1 MNEKPTYAS
10 LEKRLRELEYE
21 SKQRKIMEKDLK
33 LSEKKMT
40 SLLKGIPIPIYIWK
54 KAGKE
59 FVLTDFNDA
68 AMAITA
74 NKIVNFKGQTARK
87 MYSHMPDIYQDI
99 ETCHRTRKSIR
110 RELDFHFRSTGK
122 NRILCATY
130 GFVPPDFVVIYT
142 EDVTDR
148 KNAEIQL
155 KHTMDALESQVHER
169 TRELEEINQSLRKE
183 IGARKVAQRR
193 SRENEERFRSLSN
206 QLPDVIVRLDRDHRH
221 LYANRAVER
230 YTNKTQKQFIGKTM
244 AELGFDNPNLDKW
257 EAVLTEVFENKET
270 ARAEFHHRND
280 IWFDWLFIPEKDD
293 NQEVATIL
301 ASGRDITGFKHAR
314 IALEKSENLFRTFV
328 DSSKSAIFI
337 VQDDYFKYF
346 NDAFLEISEYTCQE
360 IERMPYWEFIHPDMR
375 DMAIDRSIK
384 RRSGLNPQNHYELKI
399 ITKTGKIKYLDL
411 SAAVHML
418 EDKQAIFC
426 TAFDV
431 TESRLAKEDL
441 RESEEKY
448 RTIIENIEEAYFEV
462 DLQGNLTFFNDSLC
476 RITGKPREVLTGM
489 NYKAYTS
496 KEMAGKMFA
505 VFSEVYTT
513 GNPANIMDYEIITS
527 GEDQVFLELST
538 SLIRDKDGVPR
549 GFRGIVRD
557 NTERLMAEK
566 AKKELEKQ
574 LQQALR
580 IEAIGTLA
588 GGIAHDF
595 NNLLTGIQGN
605 LSILKIRKKPDDPEY
620 KKIVLIEDLVESGAE
635 LTKQLLG
642 FAMGGKYEVK
652 PWDLNEILE
661 KSLKMIDRTKK
672 AVMIRKLFS
681 TPLWT
686 VEVDRGQIEQVLLN
700 IYVNAAHAMPDG
712 GILTLETENVT
723 LDDASAAILD
733 VPPGNYVKV
742 NITDNGIGMD
752 DHTVA
757 RVFEPFFTTKE
768 MGRGTGLGLASAY
781 GIVKNHKGSIAVES
795 VKGEGTTFTIYLP
808 ASTKGKFVDE
818 TPEIEVKKGRETILF
833 VDDEKSIRDIGVE
846 LLSELGYQVKAV
858 GSGREAVDYLKTH
871 LADVDLVILDMIMPG
886 MGGKETFDA
895 LRRLRS
901 DIKVLLSSGYSINE
915 QTAEIMERG
924 GEGFLQKPFSL
935 KELSVKI
942 RTILDS

>member
-1 MNEKPTYAS
+1 
-10 LEKRLRELEYE
+10 
-21 SKQRKIMEKDLK
+21 MEKDLK

-54 KAGKE
+54 KEEDA
-59 FVLTDFNDA
+59 FVLVDFNDA
-68 AMAITA
+68 AMTITA
-74 NKIVNFKGQTARK
+74 NKIVNFKGQKAREI
-87 MYSHMPDIYQDI
+87 YAHMPDIYQDI
-99 ETCHRTRKSIR
+99 EACYRTRKSIR
-110 RELDFHFRSTGK
+110 RELDFHFRTTGK

-130 GFVPPDFVVIYT
+130 GFVPPDYVVIYT

-148 KNAEIQL
+148 NIAEARL
-155 KHTMDALESQVHER
+155 KSTLDALESQVRAR
-169 TRELEEINQSLRKE
+169 TRELEEINESLRKE
-183 IGARKVAQRR
+183 IDARKMAQQR
-193 SRENEERFRSLSN
+193 SRENEERFRSLSD
-206 QLPDVIVRLDRDHRH
+206 QLPDVIVRLDKDHRH
-221 LYANRAVER
+221 VYANRAVER
-230 YTNKTQKQFIGKTM
+230 YTSKTQRQFIGKTM
-244 AELGFDNPNLDKW
+244 TELGFDKPNNAKW
-257 EAVLTEVFENKET
+257 EAVLTEVFETKET
-270 ARAEFHHRND
+270 ARVEFHHRND
-280 IWFDWLFIPEKDD
+280 IWFDWLFIPEKDEHH
-293 NQEVATIL
+293 EVKTII

-346 NDAFLEISEYTCQE
+346 NDAFIRISEYSSQE
-360 IERMPYWEFIHPDMR
+360 IECMPYWEFIHPDMR

-384 RRSGLNPQNHYELKI
+384 RRSGLNPENHYELKVV
-399 ITKTGKIKYLDL
+399 TKTGKIKYLDL
-411 SAAVHML
+411 SAAVHLL
-418 EDKQAIFC
+418 EDMPAIFC
-426 TAFDV
+426 TAFDI
-431 TESRLAKEDL
+431 TESKRAKEDL

-462 DLQGNLTFFNDSLC
+462 DLKGNLTFFNDSLC
-476 RITGKPREVLTGM
+476 RITGKPRETLTGM
-489 NYKAYTS
+489 NYKSYTS
-496 KEMAGKMFA
+496 PEMAEKMFA
-505 VFSEVYTT
+505 VFSEVYNT
-513 GNPANIMDYEIITS
+513 GHAATIMDYEVVTDR
-527 GEDQVFLELST
+527 EDPVFLEMSS
-538 SLIRDKDGVPR
+538 SLIRDKDGVPM

-605 LSILKIRKKPDDPEY
+605 LSLLKIRKKPDDPEY
-620 KKIVLIEDLVESGAE
+620 KKIVLIEDLVESGAA

-652 PWDLNEILE
+652 PCDLNEILE

-672 AVMIRKLFS
+672 AITIKKTLS

-700 IYVNAAHAMPDG
+700 IYVNAAHAMPNG
-712 GILTLETENVT
+712 GVLDLETANVT
-723 LDDASAAILD
+723 LDDASAELLD
-733 VPPGNYVKV
+733 ISHGNYVK
-742 NITDNGIGMD
+742 ITISDNGMGMD
-752 DHTVA
+752 DHTLA

-781 GIVKNHKGSIAVES
+781 GIIKNHKGSIAVSS
-795 VKGEGTTFTIYLP
+795 VKGEGTTFTIHLP

-818 TPEIEVKKGRETILF
+818 RPEIEVQKGRETILF

-846 LLSELGYQVKAV
+846 LLSELGYRVKAV
-858 GSGREAVDYLKTH
+858 GSGRMAVDYLKTH
-871 LADVDLVILDMIMPG
+871 MWDVDLVILDMIMPG
-886 MGGKETFDA
+886 MGGRETFEA
-895 LRRLRS
+895 MRNLRP
-901 DIKVLLSSGYSINE
+901 DVKVLLSSGYSVNE
-915 QTAEIMERG
+915 QTAEIMDKG

-935 KELSVKI
+935 KELSAKI
-942 RTILDS
+942 RTIFEAGNKGGI